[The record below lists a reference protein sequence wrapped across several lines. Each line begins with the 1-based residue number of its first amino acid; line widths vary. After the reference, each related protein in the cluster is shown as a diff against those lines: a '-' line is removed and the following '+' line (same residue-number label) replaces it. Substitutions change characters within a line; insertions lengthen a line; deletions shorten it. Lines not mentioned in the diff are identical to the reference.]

1 MADQYTRRVP
11 RPRSTLVP
19 GRRMTEMMMLHEAGI
34 DETLSYLDEPSQV
47 STRNSNTA
55 IQAFPVMNGIRDS
68 TDEHPMR
75 SPAMSSEGSPRNRSG
90 RDVEV
95 QDDDVFVPSMASTPI
110 SKKSKL
116 HPNLAKSKL
125 VDHSCSRP
133 KRNRIPPLR
142 YWIGERPL
150 YRYDQNFC
158 REFVGISEAFSP
170 KSLENAEKEERKART
185 KRSKKSRKRKRT

>member
-1 MADQYTRRVP
+1 
-11 RPRSTLVP
+11 
-19 GRRMTEMMMLHEAGI
+19 MMMLHEAGI

-125 VDHSCSRP
+125 VDRKFLFNVNHFSNKNYLPDSCSRP